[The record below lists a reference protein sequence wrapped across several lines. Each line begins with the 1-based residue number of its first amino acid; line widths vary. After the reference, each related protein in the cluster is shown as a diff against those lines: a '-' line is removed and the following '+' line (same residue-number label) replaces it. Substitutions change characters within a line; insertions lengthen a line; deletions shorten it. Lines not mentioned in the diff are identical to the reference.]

1 MTTRVRGGPAAI
13 TCHLHQTGLNAD
25 PSATLFY
32 IMFIVACQHKGRTPY
47 LLRADMKEVVK
58 YCHDLYNVNK
68 KHFTLMG
75 QANEDSIT
83 WDNGY

>member
-1 MTTRVRGGPAAI
+1 
-13 TCHLHQTGLNAD
+13 
-25 PSATLFY
+25 
-32 IMFIVACQHKGRTPY
+32 MFIVACQHKGRTPY